1 MIGDAPEASTTEE
14 STTEESTTEAST
26 TEASTTEAS
35 TTEER
40 KLIGKRQLKRRVP
53 NNDVVQ
59 HGLELVLFRWG
70 SSLWR
75 AFDLPEI

>member
-1 MIGDAPEASTTEE
+1 MIGDAPEEP
-14 STTEESTTEAST
+14 
-26 TEASTTEAS
+26 

-40 KLIGKRQLKRRVP
+40 KLMGKRQLKRRVP

>member
-1 MIGDAPEASTTEE
+1 MCKDDWRCPEE
-14 STTEESTTEAST
+14 
-26 TEASTTEAS
+26 S